1 MNMSYTKGIA
11 FIMEGSTEKVFY
23 RSFMTWLANR
33 QGCKFEKIDALDTGE
48 VLFEWINGDETILI
62 KINVVGPVTQLVHS
76 GKWFSN
82 TCAKRYRIPWNVY
95 LCYDTDNH
103 DYDISKFYRDDWKL
117 LREELKKSKAK
128 KIVDLA
134 ARADIED
141 VMLIDLLGICRY
153 LGIAPPEKLAG
164 RKGKAK
170 MKALYRSCGKTY
182 HEGEKSADMV
192 EKINYEKIIRDGP
205 IPLNLLVEE
214 FTDDHL
220 HIK

>member
-1 MNMSYTKGIA
+1 MNISYTKGIA

-62 KINVVGPVTQLVHS
+62 KINVVGAVTQLVHS

-95 LCYDTDNH
+95 LCYDTDSH

-192 EKINYEKIIRDGP
+192 GKINYEKIIRDGP

>member
-1 MNMSYTKGIA
+1 MSYTKGIA

-62 KINVVGPVTQLVHS
+62 KINVVGAVTQLVHS

-95 LCYDTDNH
+95 LCYDTDSH

-170 MKALYRSCGKTY
+170 MKALYRTCGKTY

>member
-1 MNMSYTKGIA
+1 MSYTKGIA

-48 VLFEWINGDETILI
+48 VLFEWINGEETILI
-62 KINVVGPVTQLVHS
+62 KINVVGAVTQLVHS

-95 LCYDTDNH
+95 LCYDTDSH

-128 KIVDLA
+128 KIIDLA

-192 EKINYEKIIRDGP
+192 GKINYEKIIRDGP

-214 FTDDHL
+214 FADHK
-220 HIK
+220 I

>member
-62 KINVVGPVTQLVHS
+62 KINVVGAVTQLVHS

-95 LCYDTDNH
+95 LCYDTDSH

>member
-62 KINVVGPVTQLVHS
+62 KINVVGAVTQLVHS

-95 LCYDTDNH
+95 LCYDTDSH

-170 MKALYRSCGKTY
+170 MKALYRTCGKTY

>member
-1 MNMSYTKGIA
+1 MSYTKGIA

-62 KINVVGPVTQLVHS
+62 KINVVGAVTQLVHS

-95 LCYDTDNH
+95 LCYDTDSH

-214 FTDDHL
+214 FTDHK
-220 HIK
+220 I

>member
-1 MNMSYTKGIA
+1 MSYTKGIA

-48 VLFEWINGDETILI
+48 VLFEWINGEETILI
-62 KINVVGPVTQLVHS
+62 KINVVGAVTQLVHS

-95 LCYDTDNH
+95 LCYDTDSH

-128 KIVDLA
+128 KIIDLA

-141 VMLIDLLGICRY
+141 VMLIDLLGICQY

-182 HEGEKSADMV
+182 QEGEKSADMV
-192 EKINYEKIIRDGP
+192 GKINYEKIIRDGP

>member
-1 MNMSYTKGIA
+1 MSYTKGIA

-62 KINVVGPVTQLVHS
+62 KINVVGAVTQLVHS

-95 LCYDTDNH
+95 LCYDTDSH

-141 VMLIDLLGICRY
+141 VMLIDLLGICQY
-153 LGIAPPEKLAG
+153 LGIAPPEKLTG

-192 EKINYEKIIRDGP
+192 GKINYEKIIRDGP

>member
-1 MNMSYTKGIA
+1 MSYTKGIA

-48 VLFEWINGDETILI
+48 VLFEWINGEETILI
-62 KINVVGPVTQLVHS
+62 KINVVGAVTQLVHS

-95 LCYDTDNH
+95 LCYDTDSH

-128 KIVDLA
+128 KIIDLA

-192 EKINYEKIIRDGP
+192 GKINYEKIIRDGP

>member
-62 KINVVGPVTQLVHS
+62 KINVVGAVTQLVHS

-95 LCYDTDNH
+95 LCYDTDSH

-214 FTDDHL
+214 FTDHK
-220 HIK
+220 I

>member
-23 RSFMTWLANR
+23 RSFMIWLANR

-62 KINVVGPVTQLVHS
+62 KINVVGAVTQLVHS

-95 LCYDTDNH
+95 LCYDTDSH

-192 EKINYEKIIRDGP
+192 GKINYEKIIRDGP

>member
-62 KINVVGPVTQLVHS
+62 KINVVGAVTQLVHS
-76 GKWFSN
+76 EKWFSN

-95 LCYDTDNH
+95 LCYDTDSH

>member
-1 MNMSYTKGIA
+1 MSYTKGIA

-62 KINVVGPVTQLVHS
+62 KINVVGAVTQLVHS

-95 LCYDTDNH
+95 LCYDTDSH

-117 LREELKKSKAK
+117 LREALKKSKAK

-214 FTDDHL
+214 FYG
-220 HIK
+220 

>member
-62 KINVVGPVTQLVHS
+62 KINVVGAVTQLVHS

-95 LCYDTDNH
+95 LCYDTDSH

-214 FTDDHL
+214 FADHK
-220 HIK
+220 I

>member
-62 KINVVGPVTQLVHS
+62 KINVVGAVTQLVHS

-82 TCAKRYRIPWNVY
+82 TCAKRYRISWNVY
-95 LCYDTDNH
+95 LCYDTDSH

-153 LGIAPPEKLAG
+153 LGIAPPEKLTG

>member
-62 KINVVGPVTQLVHS
+62 KINVVGAVTQLVHS

-95 LCYDTDNH
+95 LCYDTDSH

-141 VMLIDLLGICRY
+141 VMPIDLLGICRY

-192 EKINYEKIIRDGP
+192 GKINYEKIIRDGP

>member
-62 KINVVGPVTQLVHS
+62 KINVVGAVTQLVHS

-82 TCAKRYRIPWNVY
+82 TCAKRYRISWNVY
-95 LCYDTDNH
+95 LCYDTDSH

>member
-1 MNMSYTKGIA
+1 MSYTKGIA

-48 VLFEWINGDETILI
+48 VLFEWINGGETILI
-62 KINVVGPVTQLVHS
+62 KINVVGAVTQLVHS

-95 LCYDTDNH
+95 LCYDTDSH

-128 KIVDLA
+128 KIIDLA

-141 VMLIDLLGICRY
+141 VMLIDLLGICQY

-164 RKGKAK
+164 RKDKAK

-192 EKINYEKIIRDGP
+192 GKINYEKIIRDGP

-214 FTDDHL
+214 FTDHK
-220 HIK
+220 I

>member
-62 KINVVGPVTQLVHS
+62 KINVVGAVTQLVHS

>member
-62 KINVVGPVTQLVHS
+62 KINVVGAVTQLVHS

-95 LCYDTDNH
+95 LCYDTDSH

-141 VMLIDLLGICRY
+141 VMLIDLLGICQY
-153 LGIAPPEKLAG
+153 LGIAPPEKLTG

-192 EKINYEKIIRDGP
+192 GKINYEKIIRDGP

>member
-62 KINVVGPVTQLVHS
+62 KINVVGAVTQLVHS

-95 LCYDTDNH
+95 LCYDTDSH

-192 EKINYEKIIRDGP
+192 GKINYEKIIRDGP

>member
-1 MNMSYTKGIA
+1 LNMSYTKGIA

-62 KINVVGPVTQLVHS
+62 KINVVGAVTQLVHS

-95 LCYDTDNH
+95 LCYDTDSH

-141 VMLIDLLGICRY
+141 VMLIDLLGICQY
-153 LGIAPPEKLAG
+153 LGIAPPEKLTG

-192 EKINYEKIIRDGP
+192 GKINYEKIIRDGP